1 MGRIMPS
8 TRNGKVALLKVVAGT
23 QAERRATPPR
33 RRRNNEVRVREYLT
47 EDECRSLISTA
58 KKRAAR
64 YGLRDALAIRMC
76 WRHGLRV
83 SELVA
88 LRWDHV
94 EWKTARL
101 TVHRAK
107 GSVDSTHPLSGD
119 ELRELRALR
128 RTQEPGCR
136 FIFMNERKAPVTAAG
151 FRKMLSTV
159 SAACGLPQVHPH
171 MLRHSCGFYM
181 ADRHEDVRV
190 MQDWLG
196 HANVQNTVRYTTLAP
211 GRLDNARAPG

>member
-1 MGRIMPS
+1 MR
-8 TRNGKVALLKVVAGT
+8 LVAGA
-23 QAERRATPPR
+23 QAERQARPPR
-33 RRRNNEVRVREYLT
+33 RRRNKEVRVREYLT
-47 EDECRSLISTA
+47 EDECRTLIATA
-58 KKRAAR
+58 KKRGGR

-107 GSVDSTHPLSGD
+107 GSVDSTHPISGD

-128 RTQEPGCR
+128 RTQAPGCR
-136 FIFMNERKAPVTAAG
+136 FIFMNERGAPMTAAG
-151 FRKMLSTV
+151 FRKNAFNGRYGLR
-159 SAACGLPQVHPH
+159 SAARSPAYAAAF
-171 MLRHSCGFYM
+171 LRVLYG
-181 ADRHEDVRV
+181 
-190 MQDWLG
+190 
-196 HANVQNTVRYTTLAP
+196 
-211 GRLDNARAPG
+211 